1 MGVETAR
8 GAGAGITSGTGAAA
22 SLKTIADEA
31 GVSISTVSR
40 AFTRPELIG
49 EDTRTQ
55 ILAIAERVG
64 YQPNRSARGLVTG
77 RTSMLGLL
85 VPDIANPFFPPL
97 VRAAEDRAYERGYAV
112 LLMDTDE
119 HADRERLLLR
129 DLTGRVDGLVVCSP
143 RSPTGQLR
151 EIAQQRPIVLVNRTI
166 PGVTSVSCSTRDGLG
181 QLVDHLHG
189 LGHRRIVYLA
199 GPASSWSDRERRSS
213 VRQQASRRGMEVD
226 VLGPF
231 PATFSG
237 GVLAGDAIVASGGTA
252 AVAFDDVVALGAVR
266 RLSELGYDVPGKIS
280 VSGCDDIFF
289 SGMTM
294 PSLTTVATPIAQ
306 AGRTAVDLLL
316 DQLDGR
322 ARAQQVSL
330 SGEFVARGSTGPVAR
345 AGKARASTRRRG

>member
-1 MGVETAR
+1 MGT
-8 GAGAGITSGTGAAA
+8 AA
-22 SLKTIADEA
+22 SLKTIAEEA
-31 GVSISTVSR
+31 GVAVSTVSR

-49 EDTRTQ
+49 EETRAQ

-85 VPDIANPFFPPL
+85 VPDISNPFFPPL

-119 HADRERLLLR
+119 HADRERQLLG
-129 DLTGRVDGLVVCSP
+129 DLTGRVDGLVTCSP
-143 RSPTGQLR
+143 RSPASHLR
-151 EIAQQRPIVLVNRTI
+151 EVAQRRPMVLVNRSI

-181 QLVDHLHG
+181 HLVDHLHG
-189 LGHRRIVYLA
+189 LGHRNIVYLA

-213 VRQQASRRGMEVD
+213 VRQQAGRRGMQVE

-237 GVLAGDAIVASGGTA
+237 GVQAGDAVVASGATA
-252 AVAFDDVVALGAVR
+252 AVAFDDVVALGAMR
-266 RLSELGYDVPGKIS
+266 RLSELGYDVPGKVS

-289 SGMTM
+289 SVMTM

-316 DQLDGR
+316 DQIEGR
-322 ARAQQVSL
+322 SRAQQVSL
-330 SGEFVARGSTGPVAR
+330 SGEFVARSSTGPVAQS
-345 AGKARASTRRRG
+345 ARRRAARRTSA

>member
-1 MGVETAR
+1 MGT
-8 GAGAGITSGTGAAA
+8 AA
-22 SLKTIADEA
+22 SLKTIAEEA
-31 GVSISTVSR
+31 GVAVSTVSR

-49 EDTRTQ
+49 EETRAQ

-85 VPDIANPFFPPL
+85 VPDISNPFFPPL

-119 HADRERLLLR
+119 HADRERQLLG
-129 DLTGRVDGLVVCSP
+129 DLTGRVDGLVACSP
-143 RSPTGQLR
+143 RSPAAHLR
-151 EIAQQRPIVLVNRTI
+151 EVAQRRPMVLVNRSI

-181 QLVDHLHG
+181 HLVDHLHG
-189 LGHRRIVYLA
+189 LGHRNIVYLA

-213 VRQQASRRGMEVD
+213 VRQQAGRRGMQIE

-237 GVLAGDAIVASGGTA
+237 GVQAGDAVVASGATA

-266 RLSELGYDVPGKIS
+266 RLSELGYDVPGKVS

-289 SGMTM
+289 SVMTM

-316 DQLDGR
+316 DQIEGR
-322 ARAQQVSL
+322 SRAQQVSL
-330 SGEFVARGSTGPVAR
+330 SGEFVARSSTGPVAQS
-345 AGKARASTRRRG
+345 ARRRSARRNSA

>member
-1 MGVETAR
+1 MGV
-8 GAGAGITSGTGAAA
+8 AA
-22 SLKTIADEA
+22 SLKTIAEEA
-31 GVSISTVSR
+31 GVAVSTVSR

-49 EDTRTQ
+49 EETRAQ

-119 HADRERLLLR
+119 HADRERALLG
-129 DLTGRVDGLVVCSP
+129 DLIGRVDGLVACSP
-143 RSPTGQLR
+143 RSPAGHLR
-151 EIAQQRPIVLVNRTI
+151 EVAQRRPMVLVNRSI
-166 PGVTSVSCSTRDGLG
+166 PGVTSVSCSTKEGLG
-181 QLVDHLHG
+181 KLIDHLHG

-199 GPASSWSDRERRSS
+199 GPASSWSDRERRSG
-213 VRQQASRRGMEVD
+213 VRQHAGRRGMQVE

-237 GVLAGDAIVASGGTA
+237 GVLAGDAVVASGATA
-252 AVAFDDVVALGAVR
+252 AVAFDDVVALGAMR
-266 RLSELGYDVPGKIS
+266 RLSELGHDVPGKVS

-316 DQLDGR
+316 DQIEGR
-322 ARAQQVSL
+322 SRAQQVSL
-330 SGEFVARGSTGPVAR
+330 SGEFVARSSTGPVAQP
-345 AGKARASTRRRG
+345 ARRRSARRTSA